1 MKKRKLF
8 FSYKIF
14 LGLIVSMLLAGGL
27 LLLFRID
34 KIEVVGPRT
43 DLKGIAYLN
52 KKFIFLVN
60 IDKAKDYIMS
70 NNPDIKNVDIVKVY
84 PRTLRLRIEK
94 SNILAGIK
102 SVDGIIYISEESRVA
117 SKVFNQK
124 NNAAQLQ
131 YPLIKSSH
139 QYFLNQFSIGSEVEQ
154 EEIRY
159 TLFFLKQVEQELTYK
174 VESVDI
180 VNENMI
186 VLHTDGLDLV
196 FTVDRDKLMQF
207 EELKFIIR
215 KLGPRID
222 GIKKIDVRFEKP
234 LLTYT

>member
-139 QYFLNQFSIGSEVEQ
+139 QYFLNQFSIGSEVEL
-154 EEIRY
+154 EEIKY

-174 VESVDI
+174 V
-180 VNENMI
+180 
-186 VLHTDGLDLV
+186 
-196 FTVDRDKLMQF
+196 
-207 EELKFIIR
+207 
-215 KLGPRID
+215 
-222 GIKKIDVRFEKP
+222 
-234 LLTYT
+234 